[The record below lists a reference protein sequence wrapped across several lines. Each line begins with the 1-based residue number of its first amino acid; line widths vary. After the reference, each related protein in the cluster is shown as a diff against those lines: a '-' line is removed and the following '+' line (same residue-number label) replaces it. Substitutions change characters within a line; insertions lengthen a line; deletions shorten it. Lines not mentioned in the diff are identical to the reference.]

1 MKPAAFSYIRA
12 ESLGEA
18 LDALAHY
25 GEDARIIAGG
35 QSLGPMLNMRL
46 AVPEVL
52 IDIMALK
59 DLDRIEFTD
68 DGAMAAACVTQARF
82 MGRLELPRAQPLLHE
97 AMPWIGHVQTR
108 SRGTVCGSLANAD
121 PAAELPLLLAT
132 VGGTVIAQSKTGQRG
147 IPADDFF
154 KGMFET
160 ALAADEL
167 LLAVKFDAPKPGS
180 GVAFKEMAERHGDFA
195 IVAVAAVADADG
207 VTLGLGGI
215 DAKPIVTRFEG
226 LTARDAKAAI
236 ADLAQSLDPQ
246 SDPKADAAYRR
257 RLARELGLQTVLKAM
272 ERRHAV

>member
-18 LDALAHY
+18 LDALAQY

-46 AVPEVL
+46 AAPEVL
-52 IDIMALK
+52 IDIMGLK

-82 MGRLELPRAQPLLHE
+82 MGRLELPRAQPLLRE

-108 SRGTVCGSLANAD
+108 SRGTICGSLANAD
-121 PAAELPLLLAT
+121 PAAELPLLLT
-132 VGGTVIAQSKTGQRG
+132 TIGGVVIAQSKRGQRG
-147 IPADDFF
+147 IPAAEFF
-154 KGMFET
+154 NGMFET
-160 ALAADEL
+160 ALAPDEI

-180 GVAFKEMAERHGDFA
+180 GVAFMEMAERHGDFA
-195 IVAVAAVADADG
+195 IVAVAAVADQDG

-215 DAKPIVTRFEG
+215 GAKPVVKRFDG
-226 LTARDAKAAI
+226 LAERDVKAVLVG
-236 ADLAQSLDPQ
+236 LATSLDPQ

-272 ERRHAV
+272 ERRYAV